1 MAAKAKKR
9 SAGPRKKSRGKSVR
23 KTASARGGAK
33 SRGKAKKSAA
43 KRPAAKKSAARTPAA
58 KKQPAKRPAV
68 KKKKSPS
75 RSRSPMQRVTRVAK
89 EVAQQATAAV
99 TEGVETL
106 KEMGES
112 IVERVTG

>member
-9 SAGPRKKSRGKSVR
+9 SAGPRKKSRGKSAS
-23 KTASARGGAK
+23 KTASARRGAK
-33 SRGKAKKSAA
+33 SRGSMKKSKA
-43 KRPAAKKSAARTPAA
+43 KRPAAKQKAPA
-58 KKQPAKRPAV
+58 KKASAKKSPAKRPAV
-68 KKKKSPS
+68 KKKSVS
-75 RSRSPMQRVTRVAK
+75 RVRSPMERVTRVAK
-89 EVAQQATAAV
+89 EVAHQASAAV